1 VTGNLG
7 GWHAVIVL
15 VVVLL
20 LFGAPKLPLLARS
33 VAQSL
38 RIFKTEM
45 SSSDSGESKTGSR
58 KDSE

>member
-1 VTGNLG
+1 MAGNLG
-7 GWHAVIVL
+7 GWHAVIIL

>member
-1 VTGNLG
+1 MTGNLG

-45 SSSDSGESKTGSR
+45 SSADSGESKTGSR

>member
-1 VTGNLG
+1 MAGNLG

-45 SSSDSGESKTGSR
+45 SSSDSGESKTVSR

>member
-1 VTGNLG
+1 MTGNLG
-7 GWHAVIVL
+7 GWHAVIIL

-45 SSSDSGESKTGSR
+45 SSSDSRDSETSSR
-58 KDSE
+58 KGSE

>member
-1 VTGNLG
+1 MTGNLG

-33 VAQSL
+33 VGQSL
-38 RIFKTEM
+38 RIFKSEM
-45 SSSDSGESKTGSR
+45 SSSDSGESGTGSR
-58 KDSE
+58 KASE

>member
-1 VTGNLG
+1 MAGNLG
-7 GWHAVIVL
+7 GWHAVIIL

-58 KDSE
+58 KDSV

>member
-1 VTGNLG
+1 MAGNLG
-7 GWHAVIVL
+7 GWHAVIIL

-45 SSSDSGESKTGSR
+45 SPSDSGESKTGSR